1 MCQPS
6 GQEQKVRRVGS
17 LRFAIVLVLGAV
29 VATSSAALSQRT
41 SASAVSNTTNAN
53 CKQVGWISSVSRN
66 VHRARLT
73 LAKASK
79 SCDCPGKNCT
89 RVSRGQYLFG
99 NEELR
104 SGFGTITFKSKVRGV
119 ASLTCKMP
127 RKATSVIYPKVRLG
141 SPNEHA
147 VLHLKSGATSCQ
159 VEQGDWTK
167 VTTTAVFIVQNTRI
181 KIALIADPVFGMKAT
196 KRGSLIQVKKGTVR
210 VATTRT
216 HSSKSISKDHQML
229 VSRDGKSL
237 GTITPL
243 KLDPIL
249 KPGLCALTPNLRLN
263 NVITA
268 SGAHPGGNPLGLA
281 ADGNGNIWFTDDVT
295 PAIGVFNVTNG
306 KITYSKGNGLNSDS
320 VPRFIVADTA
330 GNIWFTDDGP
340 TPAIGKIDPK
350 TGTITEY
357 NLRPGSVPWAPA
369 YDPVHKLVWFTDQ
382 RKPTGAIGSIDPRTG
397 VIAAYSS
404 GLRPGSHPEGI
415 AVDQKGNVWF
425 TDDNDPSPAI
435 GMLDAK
441 THEIHEYSTGLVPGS
456 LPRAITIGLD
466 GNVWFTDQRTEDNRK
481 PNAPGDGLI
490 GMISPTD
497 PEHRI
502 VEYAVAANGGNRGS
516 VPQGLAWYRGY
527 VWFVDDGAT
536 KAIGRIDPNTGAITE
551 SSKGL
556 VAASKPIGILVTKGV
571 LWFTDRLKDS
581 PKIGRIEARAS
592 C

>member
-1 MCQPS
+1 M
-6 GQEQKVRRVGS
+6 RRVRFF
-17 LRFAIVLVLGAV
+17 RFAIVLVLGAL
-29 VATSSAALSQRT
+29 VATSSAALSEGT
-41 SASAVSNTTNAN
+41 SASAAPKTTSAN
-53 CKQVGWISSVSRN
+53 CKQVGWISSVSRK
-66 VHRARLT
+66 VRRARLT

-79 SCDCPGKNCT
+79 SCVCPGRKCT
-89 RVSRGQYLFG
+89 RVSRNQRLFRD
-99 NEELR
+99 EELR
-104 SGFGTITFKSKVRGV
+104 SGTGRITFKSRVKGV
-119 ASLTCKMP
+119 ASFTCKMP
-127 RKATSVIYPKVRLG
+127 RNATNVIYPSSVDLG
-141 SPNEHA
+141 GPPSEHP

-159 VEQGDWTK
+159 VEQGQWHHG
-167 VTTTAVFIVQNTRI
+167 TTTVVFVVQNT
-181 KIALIADPVFGMKAT
+181 LIDIVLVEDPVFGIRAT

-216 HSSKSISKDHQML
+216 HSSRSVRKDRQIL
-229 VSRDGKSL
+229 VPRDGKSL

-249 KPGLCALTPNLRLN
+249 KPGLCALAPNLRLN

-281 ADGNGNIWFTDDVT
+281 ADRNGNIWFTDDVT

-306 KITYSKGNGLNSDS
+306 KITYSKGNGLNPGSI
-320 VPRFIVADTA
+320 PRFIVADTA

-357 NLRPGSVPWAPA
+357 NLRQGSVPWAPA
-369 YDPVHKLVWFTDQ
+369 YDPVHQLVWFTDQ

-397 VIAAYSS
+397 AIAEYSS
-404 GLRPGSHPEGI
+404 GLRHGSHPEGI
-415 AVDQKGNVWF
+415 AVDKKGNVWF

-497 PEHRI
+497 PKHRI
-502 VEYAVAANGGNRGS
+502 VEYAVAGNGGNRGS

-527 VWFVDDGAT
+527 VWFTDDGAT
-536 KAIGRIDPNTGAITE
+536 KAIGRIDPSTGAITE

-556 VAASKPIGILVTKGV
+556 VATSKPIGILVTKGV
-571 LWFTDRLKDS
+571 LWFTDRLEDS
-581 PKIGRIEARAS
+581 PKIGRLEARPS